1 MLCKKILTIKLLR
14 SSIGRL
20 KSHKST
26 LLGLGLKKIGQIVI
40 LEDSPHV
47 RGMINKIYYLL
58 EVKEWFYVFE

>member
-1 MLCKKILTIKLLR
+1 MFEKKVLYITLLR

-26 LLGLGLKKIGQIVI
+26 LLGLGLKRIGQVVCF
-40 LEDSPHV
+40 EDSPYI

-58 EVKEWFYVFE
+58 KIKE